1 MTPRSTRSPVS
12 SGGLCM
18 MLWCAALD
26 RNAWY
31 MKIPYQSRGY
41 ALGYALCG
49 TYLCVVVKI
58 QFSSV
63 T

>member
-1 MTPRSTRSPVS
+1 
-12 SGGLCM
+12 M

-63 T
+63 QDSSR